1 MKSFFRFFLN
11 LAIVCAIAVG
21 GYTYLQTH
29 PALVQQIFPAT
40 KAPVEKQLK
49 KRSGSVR
56 WQGATATVAIDL
68 DNARLRQAAYNGI
81 AAWNQTGAF
90 HFQVINNLKKA
101 DITIGAASEP
111 DSDKAGVTATQYNPL
126 TKRLLKAKVTLNT
139 YYLLSDF
146 YNYDDQRLANT
157 VEHEL
162 GHAIGLKHTQEVSV
176 MYPKGSV
183 YTIQPRDVQAAKALY
198 NSSEKSKQ

>member
-1 MKSFFRFFLN
+1 MKSFFRFLLK
-11 LAIVCAIAVG
+11 LAIVCAIAVC

-49 KRSGSVR
+49 KRSGTVR

-68 DNARLRQAAYNGI
+68 DNAHLRQATYNGI
-81 AAWNQTGAF
+81 TAWNQTGAF
-90 HFQVINNLKKA
+90 HFKVINSLKKA

-111 DSDKAGVTATQYNPL
+111 DSDKAGVTSTQYNPR
-126 TKRLLKAKVTLNT
+126 TRRLLKAKVTLNT
-139 YYLLSDF
+139 YYLLSYF
-146 YNYDDQRLANT
+146 YNYDDQRLAHT

-198 NSSEKSKQ
+198 NSSEKSK